1 MVDEMSDMSEMN
13 GRIALVTGATS
24 GIGRATCQ
32 RLHAD
37 GWQVAGVGREVD
49 RLTTLQHE
57 LPGFLPIVMD
67 VTQSDAAQ
75 RIVGATVERFGALHG
90 LVNAAGILEAG
101 SHETTTAEDWD
112 RTMNLN
118 LRSVFLLTQAAL
130 PFLKQ
135 SNPVGSVVNVSS
147 VSGLRP
153 FPGVLSYCVS
163 KAAVDQLTRCLA
175 IELAGAGVR
184 VNAVNPGV
192 VVTELHRRGGMTPE
206 AYEAFLE
213 RGRTTHPLGRVGQP
227 EEIAGAIAWLLS
239 DEASWITGETMP
251 IDGGRHLTAAR

>member
-1 MVDEMSDMSEMN
+1 MN
-13 GRIALVTGATS
+13 DSNQRTVLVTGATS
-24 GIGRATCQ
+24 GIGRETCR
-32 RLHAD
+32 RLSRD
-37 GWQVAGVGREVD
+37 GWQVAGVGRVSE
-49 RLTTLQHE
+49 RLTALQHE

-67 VTQSDAAQ
+67 VTQADAAS
-75 RIVGATVERFGALHG
+75 RIMDATLDRFGALHG
-90 LVNAAGILEAG
+90 LVNAVGILEPG
-101 SHETTTAEDWD
+101 SHETTTADDWD

-118 LRSVFLLTQAAL
+118 VRSVFLLTQAAL
-130 PFLKQ
+130 PALKQ
-135 SNPVGSVVNVSS
+135 ATPVGAIVNVSS

-153 FPGVLSYCVS
+153 FPGVLAYCVS
-163 KAAVDQLTRCLA
+163 KAAIDHLTRCLA
-175 IELAGAGVR
+175 IELAPAGVR

-192 VVTELHRRGGMTPE
+192 VVTELHRRGGMTAE

-239 DEASWITGETMP
+239 AEAGWITGETMP